1 MILTFF
7 LKILC
12 GINILY
18 DYKLHNKNFQ
28 DNNMPAFDLIS
39 TEDRIL
45 IQVTSSI
52 TPEKIKSTFK
62 GLENLTSER
71 YNKAHTGP

>member
-1 MILTFF
+1 
-7 LKILC
+7 
-12 GINILY
+12 
-18 DYKLHNKNFQ
+18 
-28 DNNMPAFDLIS
+28 MPAFDLIS
-39 TEDRIL
+39 TEDRNL